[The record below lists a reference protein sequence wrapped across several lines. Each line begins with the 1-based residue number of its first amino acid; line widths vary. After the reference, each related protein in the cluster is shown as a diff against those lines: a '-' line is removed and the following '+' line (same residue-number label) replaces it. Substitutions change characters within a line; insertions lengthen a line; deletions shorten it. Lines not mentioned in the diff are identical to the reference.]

1 MKFIIPLRIL
11 LALLLFGAMSACG
24 PQVDDDDDSSG
35 DDDDDSTD
43 DDDDDDDS
51 ADDDDDD
58 DSADDDDDSA
68 DDDDDSAD
76 DDDDDSIDDDDDSS
90 PPVASCDD
98 PSLEAALQTLGAWGS
113 QFSCSYSLFT
123 STQPDNFR
131 LAASFN
137 PPSSPGP
144 TVGAN
149 WTQSFGSTASSTDVP
164 GIFEVQT
171 GTSLSH
177 YDCND
182 AIVPG
187 MEPVVA
193 QQWNPISG
201 VATMSVTALNGV
213 AWPGGPMAFTGDV
226 AITGV
231 VVELDG
237 SPGTTCTV
245 PNTVFTG
252 LSLGW
257 LPG

>member
-11 LALLLFGAMSACG
+11 LALLLFGAVSACG

-35 DDDDDSTD
+35 DDDDATG

-58 DSADDDDDSA
+58 ATG
-68 DDDDDSAD
+68 
-76 DDDDDSIDDDDDSS
+76 DDDDSS
-90 PPVASCDD
+90 PPVGACDD
-98 PSLEAALQTLGAWGS
+98 PALEAALQTLGAWGS

-149 WTQSFGSTASSTDVP
+149 WTQSFGGTASSTDVQ
-164 GIFEVQT
+164 GVFEVQT

-182 AIVPG
+182 AIEPG

-193 QQWNPISG
+193 QQWSPISG
-201 VATMSVTALNGV
+201 VAAMFVTALNGE
-213 AWPGGPMAFTGDV
+213 AWPGGPMTFTGDV

-231 VVELDG
+231 VVELNG